1 MGQTKR
7 FTIEGGMNGT
17 DDFDAAPDSGLGPEV
32 EAAEEPDVT
41 LETIKAAVAGIVR
54 DDLSN
59 WEPPEGMVSKAAAPS
74 ADDGGDLT
82 DEIFSELGE
91 IQKHI
96 ATTRQEIAALK
107 PEEGAQSQFSTAKTE
122 LQEIVDATARATND
136 ILREAEKVSEISA
149 TLSEKLT
156 DEQLEALGEDLGG
169 LENAGTQI
177 MLACG
182 FQDLTGQRINKV
194 VNTLIFV
201 EEKVNKLVELWK
213 IEEGTGKSELSAVRE
228 DDKRPDADLLNGPQ
242 SEGEGISQD
251 DIDAMFA

>member
-7 FTIEGGMNGT
+7 FTIEGGMNDT
-17 DDFDAAPDSGLGPEV
+17 DGIDAAPDARHAPGNEP
-32 EAAEEPDVT
+32 AEEPDVT
-41 LETIKAAVAGIVR
+41 LEKIKAAMTSIVR
-54 DDLSN
+54 DELSN
-59 WEPPEGMVSKAAAPS
+59 WEPPEGLVSKTAASS
-74 ADDGGDLT
+74 AEEGGDLT

-107 PEEGAQSQFSTAKTE
+107 PEQGAQSQFSTAKTE

-136 ILREAEKVSEISA
+136 ILSEAEKVSEISA
-149 TLSEKLT
+149 TLSEKLS
-156 DEQLEALGEDLGG
+156 DEQLEALGEELSG
-169 LENAGTQI
+169 LDNAGTQI

-242 SEGEGISQD
+242 AEGEGISQD

>member
-1 MGQTKR
+1 MLDVFKFLAHSHGHGAAVGTAEHHGRADHR
-7 FTIEGGMNGT
+7 F
-17 DDFDAAPDSGLGPEV
+17 AAIHTA
-32 EAAEEPDVT
+32 AAEA
-41 LETIKAAVAGIVR
+41 KFAA
-54 DDLSN
+54 DFH
-59 WEPPEGMVSKAAAPS
+59 
-74 ADDGGDLT
+74 GGDLT

-136 ILREAEKVSEISA
+136 ILSEAEKVSEISA